1 MCYMEMVRREI
12 CLKVNSKSKIIFMF
26 FFSFLLKIW
35 MKADNSRTL
44 DLSRMYYFIAVGS
57 VDHCFSVVDI
67 WLSTYTTASSGAFD
81 CIFHVCFFHPKWDVK
96 KSVHF
101 ISFSSLSNKLDSE
114 TILWGWKYTVLQ
126 KHDGIN
132 FMCKLAFIIQDSM
145 KLHSMLWS
153 NLLFVI
159 FV

>member
-67 WLSTYTTASSGAFD
+67 
-81 CIFHVCFFHPKWDVK
+81 
-96 KSVHF
+96 
-101 ISFSSLSNKLDSE
+101 
-114 TILWGWKYTVLQ
+114 
-126 KHDGIN
+126 
-132 FMCKLAFIIQDSM
+132 
-145 KLHSMLWS
+145 
-153 NLLFVI
+153 
-159 FV
+159 